1 MQLKFESLWIIT
13 NLISYSAEVCEQ
25 FVEKM
30 NILISVSND
39 VLHKSDD
46 IKLRAIWAVANI
58 AA

>member
-13 NLISYSAEVCEQ
+13 NLISYSAEACEQ